1 MPVPNYT
8 IINNKQEMQFEIM
21 MDGEKAI
28 LTYRF
33 YKQDIAL
40 MHTMV
45 PKSLGGKGI
54 ATALAIEAF
63 SYAKN
68 LNKLVMIYCPF
79 VAEFVKKNTS
89 YHAQIDPEY
98 YH

>member
-1 MPVPNYT
+1 
-8 IINNKQEMQFEIM
+8 

-33 YKQDIAL
+33 YKQDIAF

-45 PKSLGGKGI
+45 PKSLEGKGI

-63 SYAKN
+63 TYAKQ

-79 VAEFVKKNTS
+79 VAEFVDKNNNYKT
-89 YHAQIDPEY
+89 QIDPEY
-98 YH
+98 YHQ